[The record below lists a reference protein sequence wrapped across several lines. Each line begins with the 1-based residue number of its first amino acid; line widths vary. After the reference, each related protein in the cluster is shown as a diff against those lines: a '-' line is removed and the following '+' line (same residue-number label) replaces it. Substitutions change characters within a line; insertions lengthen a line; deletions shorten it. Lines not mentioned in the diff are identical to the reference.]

1 MFYVFRQNN
10 SGGYFEINDDVTQF
24 VIIEA
29 DGHEDANSRAVEIG
43 IYFEGVDRDLD
54 CSCCGDRWDEA
65 WSGEGEPE
73 PELYGKPVAAY
84 KPWSHN
90 PGQPY
95 AYIYYKDGNKASFIQ
110 KEDGQ

>member
-29 DGHEDANSRAVEIG
+29 DNNNDANSRAVEIG
-43 IYFEGVDRDLD
+43 IYFDGVDRDLD
-54 CSCCGDRWDEA
+54 CGCCGDRWCEA
-65 WSGEGEPE
+65 WDTEGEPE
-73 PELYGKPVAAY
+73 PELYGQPIASY
-84 KPWSHN
+84 RPWSHK

-95 AYIYYKDGNKASFIQ
+95 AYVYYKDGSKWSFIQ